1 MELFKLF
8 GKIAVENDEANKA
21 IDETTDKAESGSNS
35 MVESFKKIG
44 TAVATYLAIDK
55 IIEFGKAIVDASA
68 TVSAEQSAFE
78 QIMGDYSATAT
89 EKMGEVADATGV
101 VDSRLTTY
109 MTSLTAK
116 FKGLGFDIDEATTLA
131 SDGLM
136 LASDASA
143 FWDKSLEDSMSALN
157 SFINGSYEGGEA
169 IGLFAND
176 TQMASYAVEQG
187 IVSATKEWANLDEAT
202 KQATRLEYAQNMM
215 ELSGATGQALKEADQ
230 YANVQANLNE
240 KWRQFK
246 AQIGEPLLQNIVL
259 PAMEALSGLVD
270 DLSEGYEKLVQWISE
285 NGDKIQEWTGYIIMA
300 VSGVSAFLLVMNWG
314 SIMTTASKAIT
325 AVTTAVKAF
334 NTALLANPI
343 GIVIGLI
350 TALVAGFIYFWNTS
364 EEFRQFWIDL
374 WENIKSVFG
383 GFVDWISSGIDSIVQ
398 FFSDMIDTIT
408 TWWNNFT
415 DDISTA
421 WQNVW
426 NSITSFLQSAW
437 DTINGIVQVGIML
450 IGEIINGA
458 IQILLIPWNFI
469 WENFGTYLTS
479 AWETIKSVVSAG
491 LQAVVNFITNI
502 WSSITTTVSTIWNAV
517 STTISNVMNSIWNT
531 ITTIWNT
538 IYTTITT
545 VLTMIWEFI
554 VNIWNTIWTFIST
567 ILTSIWNTISSVW
580 NSIWTT
586 ITNVMNNIKNT
597 ITNIWN
603 TITSTV
609 SNVVNTIKTKISD
622 GFTSAWNSVTSIFG
636 NIYNAISEKIGG
648 ARDFVHD
655 AIEKIKSFFKF
666 EWSLPKLK
674 LPHVSITGSF
684 SLMPPSVPHFSVEWY
699 KKGGILT
706 DPTIFGFNPFSG
718 SAMAGGEAGDEAVAP
733 IDVLLGYV
741 REAVNEENASLNAS
755 LSRLYDLLAEFM
767 PAIANREQNIVL
779 DSGAL
784 VGQIAY
790 QMDDELGDIYAN
802 RGRGR

>member
-1 MELFKLF
+1 MDLFKIV
-8 GKIAVENDEANKA
+8 GKIAVENDEANRA

-44 TAVATYLAIDK
+44 TAVATYLAVDK
-55 IIEFGKAIVDASA
+55 IIEFGKSIVDASA

-78 QIMGDYSATAT
+78 QIMGDYSQTAM

-101 VDSRLTTY
+101 VDTRLTGY

-187 IVSATKEWANLDEAT
+187 IVSQTKEWANLDEAT

-215 ELSGATGQALKEADQ
+215 ELSGAVGQASKESDQ
-230 YANVQANLNE
+230 YANVQANLAE

-246 AQIGEPLLQNIVL
+246 AEIGEPLLQNVVL
-259 PAMEALSGLVD
+259 PAMEKLSDLVD
-270 DLSEGYEKLVQWISE
+270 TLSEKYEELKKWISE
-285 NGDKIQEWTGYIIMA
+285 NQETLKIWGGVLAGLVATVGAYKVAMMGLAIINTVKKWMDGMTL
-300 VSGVSAFLLVMNWG
+300 SQKLLNLAM
-314 SIMTTASKAIT
+314 S
-325 AVTTAVKAF
+325 
-334 NTALLANPI
+334 ANPI

-350 TALVAGFIYFWNTS
+350 AGLVTAFIYFWNTS
-364 EEFRQFWIDL
+364 EEFRNFWINL
-374 WENIKSVFG
+374 WNTVQEIFG
-383 GFVDWISSGIDSIVQ
+383 DFVDWIGEKIEAIKE
-398 FFSDMIDTIT
+398 FFSNMIDTIT
-408 TWWNNFT
+408 TWWDDFT
-415 DDISTA
+415 TGISETWQEIWTSITDFLSDA
-421 WQNVW
+421 WETIQNV
-426 NSITSFLQSAW
+426 
-437 DTINGIVQVGIML
+437 VQVGIML
-450 IGEIINGA
+450 VGEIINGA

-469 WENFGTYLTS
+469 WENFGTYLVD
-479 AWETIKSVVSAG
+479 AWETIKTTVSAG
-491 LQAVVNFITNI
+491 LQAVVDFITGI
-502 WSSITTTVSTIWNAV
+502 WGSISTTVSTIWNGIT
-517 STTISNVMNSIWNT
+517 STISNAM
-531 ITTIWNT
+531 
-538 IYTTITT
+538 
-545 VLTMIWEFI
+545 
-554 VNIWNTIWTFIST
+554 NTIWTTVSTWWTNIWTTIST
-567 ILTSIWNTISSVW
+567 WLNSIWMTITEIWTNIWTTISTW
-580 NSIWTT
+580 LNSIWTT
-586 ITNVMNNIKNT
+586 ITTVWNNIWTSISNVMNNIKNT
-597 ITNIWN
+597 ISNIWN
-603 TITSTV
+603 SITTSV
-609 SNVVNTIKTKISD
+609 SNTVNNIKTTISNVFND
-622 GFTSAWNSVTSIFG
+622 AWTTVKNIFG
-636 NIYNAISEKIGG
+636 GIFDSISEKIGG

-674 LPHVSITGSF
+674 LPHVSITGEF
-684 SLMPPSVPHFSVEWY
+684 SLFPPSVPHFSVEWY

-706 DPTIFGFNPFSG
+706 DPTVFGFNPFSG
-718 SAMAGGEAGDEAVAP
+718 NAMVGGEAGAEAIAP
-733 IDVLLGYV
+733 IDTLLGYV
-741 REAVNEENASLNAS
+741 REAVNEENRQLNAS
-755 LSRLYDLLAEFM
+755 IGRLYDLLAEFM
-767 PAIANREQNIVL
+767 PMIANREQNIVL